1 MKIEEKVFSYI
12 EEYKMIETG
21 SQVLLGISG
30 GADSVCLLFL
40 LKEYQKRKDFN
51 LRGMHINHGI
61 RGKEAVRDQEF
72 TRDLCERL
80 EVPLAVRYCPV
91 PEMAAEQ
98 KLSLEE
104 AGRIARRRAFSEEG
118 RAWKTDPEKFRIA
131 LAHHENDQAETVLHN
146 LIRGTGAGGL
156 AGIRPVQR
164 EKKQIYIRPLLCVSR
179 EEIREYL
186 KEKGISW
193 VEDSTNQDLSYT
205 RNRIRQ
211 ILIPQMEKI
220 NPQAV
225 SHIGITA
232 GYLGK
237 IEEYLE
243 EQADKLYGSYVK
255 KREEQFEVSG
265 KLSGEKDLMQ
275 EYVLKKVLIRAAGSQ
290 KDIARIH
297 IEAVK
302 NLLSADTGSR
312 VSLPYGLQARQ
323 EYGNLVIG
331 RKKEEQ
337 REKASLEFR
346 IFPYEKQQIP
356 EKTYTKWFDYDKI
369 KDSLEVRFRLPG
381 DYITINA
388 QGGRKKLKD
397 YFIDCKIPRQ
407 ERDRIT
413 LLAEGSHILWAVGL
427 RISGHYKITSQT
439 KTVLEVHVKGVKE
452 DE

>member
-40 LKEYQKRKDFN
+40 LKEYQKRKDFS

-72 TRDLCERL
+72 TRELCERL

-118 RAWKTDPEKFRIA
+118 RAWKKDPEKFRIA

-164 EKKQIYIRPLLCVSR
+164 EKKQVYIRPLLCVSR

-193 VEDSTNQDLSYT
+193 VEGQYKPGSVLYQEQDTADPDTPDGEDQSPGGKPYRSHRRLFGK
-205 RNRIRQ
+205 NR
-211 ILIPQMEKI
+211 
-220 NPQAV
+220 
-225 SHIGITA
+225 G
-232 GYLGK
+232 
-237 IEEYLE
+237 
-243 EQADKLYGSYVK
+243 
-255 KREEQFEVSG
+255 
-265 KLSGEKDLMQ
+265 
-275 EYVLKKVLIRAAGSQ
+275 
-290 KDIARIH
+290 
-297 IEAVK
+297 
-302 NLLSADTGSR
+302 
-312 VSLPYGLQARQ
+312 
-323 EYGNLVIG
+323 
-331 RKKEEQ
+331 
-337 REKASLEFR
+337 
-346 IFPYEKQQIP
+346 
-356 EKTYTKWFDYDKI
+356 
-369 KDSLEVRFRLPG
+369 
-381 DYITINA
+381 
-388 QGGRKKLKD
+388 
-397 YFIDCKIPRQ
+397 
-407 ERDRIT
+407 
-413 LLAEGSHILWAVGL
+413 
-427 RISGHYKITSQT
+427 ISGRA
-439 KTVLEVHVKGVKE
+439 GG
-452 DE
+452 